1 MSVGL
6 FLRYLHPL
14 RRPQMLIAIGYLL
27 HEGFSQLAEG
37 CAGDAVRIQGDGL
50 AAIAAFA
57 DALDDRDLSEQRDVQ
72 FLGQAF
78 ATFFAEEVVFVLRQ
92 LGGGEPGHILD
103 EAEDGDVHLLAR
115 EHADSLAGIGEG
127 DFLRRADH
135 DGTGDGKRLY
145 HCQMDVARSRR
156 EVYQE
161 VV

>member
-14 RRPQMLIAIGYLL
+14 RRPQMLIAVGDLL
-27 HEGFSQLAEG
+27 HKAFGQGAEG
-37 CAGDAVRIQGDGL
+37 CAGDAIRIQGDGL

-78 ATFFAEEVVFVLRQ
+78 AAFFAEEVVFVLRQ
-92 LGGGEPGHILD
+92 FGRGEPGHVLD

-127 DFLRRADH
+127 DFLRRTDY

-145 HCQMDVARSRR
+145 HRQMDIARSRR